1 MYKAWDW
8 MEEMGVLPPGM
19 ARVDKW
25 EQEILRIQR
34 RLAKN
39 PPPNKAASLRYHL
52 GLLIRKV
59 QEATALA

>member
-8 MEEMGVLPPGM
+8 MEEMGVCTPGM
-19 ARVDKW
+19 VRVSKW
-25 EQEILRIQR
+25 ERQIVWIQR